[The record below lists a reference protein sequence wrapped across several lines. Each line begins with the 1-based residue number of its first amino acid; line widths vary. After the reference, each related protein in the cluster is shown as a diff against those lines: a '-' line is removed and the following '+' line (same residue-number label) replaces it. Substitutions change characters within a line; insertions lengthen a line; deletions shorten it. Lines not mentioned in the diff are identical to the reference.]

1 MPLLFPEPWPGLFTA
16 LKLNKRVHQKHR
28 QERNMFMKIGE
39 AAARHSIKRNAI
51 NYLVRTG
58 TIETRQDAQGVTLVN
73 VEHLLT
79 HLASK
84 AKTTTSVVHELA
96 QTVQNEHV
104 NMPPTPAAVAPA
116 QTQTA
121 DPRLEAVLA
130 AVGELTARVNAV
142 QDALDGLARP
152 APPAHEAS
160 WLTRLL
166 QRLRI
171 SRP

>member
-1 MPLLFPEPWPGLFTA
+1 
-16 LKLNKRVHQKHR
+16 
-28 QERNMFMKIGE
+28 MFMKIGE

-142 QDALDGLARP
+142 QVLLTALPVLR
-152 APPAHEAS
+152 
-160 WLTRLL
+160 
-166 QRLRI
+166 RLRMKRAG
-171 SRP
+171 SRGFSSACEFHARSNLLPARLRPERGSSPFLW